1 MNAEEYWASE
11 ISDADIDAIADAGDF
26 HLEENGF
33 FFMPSQAEM
42 RTLAEEGERPLQRRL
57 DSPDGRRVLRQLKR
71 EIIKPK

>member
-11 ISDADIDAIADAGDF
+11 ISDADIDAIADASDF

-42 RTLAEEGERPLQRRL
+42 RTLAEEGERLCNDALTRRME
-57 DSPDGRRVLRQLKR
+57 DEFYGN
-71 EIIKPK
+71 

>member
-42 RTLAEEGERPLQRRL
+42 RTLAEEGERLCNDDLTRRME
-57 DSPDGRRVLRQLKR
+57 DEFYDN
-71 EIIKPK
+71 